1 MLPMNAG
8 AAGSADRKPQPLVH
22 GEFNERGARLSSDG
36 RFIAYVSNLSGKDEV
51 YVQTFNNRKLT

>member
-1 MLPMNAG
+1 MNAG

-22 GEFNERGARLSSDG
+22 GEFNDRGARLSSDG